1 MSEDRQ
7 KTQQSINDLINNI
20 TKENKFIPVENENST
35 GLSPDLSD
43 GDIEG
48 IIKRSGNNNSKVPGY
63 RYYFDEDKGIL
74 YKSGYQGSLEEYIG
88 DCLWNY
94 VLCEELLDMLT
105 EVTEEEADNIIKEI
119 EGDEYDLVDGYV
131 LEDFKGDM

>member
-94 VLCEELLDMLT
+94 VLCASDVE
-105 EVTEEEADNIIKEI
+105 
-119 EGDEYDLVDGYV
+119 
-131 LEDFKGDM
+131 